1 MTVVTITA
9 ADILALGGSLP
20 LSGFMQVWALTPI
33 DGQIDQA
40 RAAEYR
46 LADGEITLGAAPVGG
61 AILLVPRGVRGLT
74 ESWAVTPP
82 TGPIGLA
89 DLIAGYRVDV
99 STLLPLPEVPPSVS
113 EILVQVEDAGRA
125 VVLVA
130 ASAAGSASAAGQS
143 AADAATARQEAIDA
157 AAGVPTEEQLT
168 ATFASLVQLAKNP
181 DTIVTGAVTGDP
193 LVTAAVV
200 WPGDVPGLLT
210 ITARHA
216 TGAVNAYNITY
227 GSPVTKTFTQPTI
240 TRAASGAATNV
251 PQIVVT

>member
-99 STLLPLPEVPPSVS
+99 STLLPLPEIPPSVA
-113 EILVQVEDAGRA
+113 EILVQVEEAGRA

-143 AADAATARQEAIDA
+143 AADAASARQEAIDA
-157 AAGVPTEEQLT
+157 AARVPTEEQLT
-168 ATFASLVQLAKNP
+168 ATFVASNP
-181 DTIVTGAVTGDP
+181 TLIVTYNGDSSVASTTENGVLTTFTYNTDGTVKTQTRSGTTRTFTYDANGNVTGA
-193 LVTAAVV
+193 
-200 WPGDVPGLLT
+200 
-210 ITARHA
+210 
-216 TGAVNAYNITY
+216 N
-227 GSPVTKTFTQPTI
+227 
-240 TRAASGAATNV
+240 
-251 PQIVVT
+251 